1 MECLEAI
8 EDKSN
13 AMREEKIQL
22 HHEYEIID
30 KETERLQEELFAKS
44 TLIER
49 LKGKLG
55 EVFCC

>member
-1 MECLEAI
+1 
-8 EDKSN
+8 
-13 AMREEKIQL
+13 MREEKVRLQNQ
-22 HHEYEIID
+22 YESIV

-55 EVFCC
+55 KK